1 MGCRM
6 AEVMLRPGWPGG
18 RFSRNVTT
26 KKGKAR
32 RVDFVANEPV
42 KLTDDEY
49 LSIASD
55 IGVALYDVERDAKGR
70 PRLMEP
76 AGAVGG
82 DADPSTTAEG

>member
-1 MGCRM
+1 M

-18 RFSRNVTT
+18 RFVRNVTT

-32 RVDFVANEPV
+32 RVEFSANEPV

-49 LSIASD
+49 LSIAAD

-76 AGAVGG
+76 VGAVGS
-82 DADPSTTAEG
+82 DADPSATAEG